1 MNFVEPTSPI
11 DPRNNWYLILFQM
24 NLAWT
29 QICSSNHDEGGSEGT
44 PCSNRLAARHISL
57 PDTRAH
63 ASCACGTGPTRTLVH
78 APLVSPLSQGQLRLS
93 LTGVGTSHCP
103 LLIPLRGIIPSSL
116 LQAAVRR
123 PAKQFS
129 FAGQFSLQLLM
140 VLVSAMLHAA
150 ASTSK
155 YSVFF

>member
-1 MNFVEPTSPI
+1 MREGRRGPRAPIGWLLATSRSLTHGPM
-11 DPRNNWYLILFQM
+11 PPAR
-24 NLAWT
+24 
-29 QICSSNHDEGGSEGT
+29 
-44 PCSNRLAARHISL
+44 AA
-57 PDTRAH
+57 P
-63 ASCACGTGPTRTLVH
+63 GPPVRWSTLH
-78 APLVSPLSQGQLRLS
+78 WCLMSPLSQGQLRLS

-155 YSVFF
+155 YSVFFNVNTVHYTR